1 MMKTYQRFL
10 EYVKID
16 TKSDPNSGLHPSSA
30 SQKELGKI
38 LVKEL
43 ESLGISAEMDE
54 KSYVYAFLPA
64 NTTRKIPTV
73 AFIAH
78 LDTSPDFSGKNIN
91 PRIIPNYDGGDVV
104 LNQELQIEM
113 KTKDFPFL
121 ETLKGQNLIVT
132 DGTTLLGA
140 DDKAGIAEIMTLA
153 EYLVSNKDIEHGD
166 LKFIFT
172 PDEEIGEGPLFFDYE
187 KGKADFAYTVDGGK
201 EGMINYENFNAAS
214 ATVTVKGL
222 NIHPGSAKN
231 IMKNSL
237 LIAMEFNALLPANM
251 VPSATSGYEG
261 FYHLNNLEGD
271 VEATK
276 MHYIVRNHDLDLFK
290 KQKDFLLKARDFLN
304 AKYGTETV
312 SVEITDT
319 YYNMKE
325 IIKDHMEVVD
335 LAVEATKMA
344 GLEPFIVPIR
354 GGTDGAQL
362 TYKGLLC
369 PNIGTGGWNAHGRFE
384 CITVEAL
391 DKCTEVLLNIVKLTA
406 KKAN

>member
-1 MMKTYQRFL
+1 MKTYQRFL

-261 FYHLNNLEGD
+261 FYHLNNLEGE

>member
-1 MMKTYQRFL
+1 MKTYQRFL

-214 ATVTVKGL
+214 VTVTVKGL

-237 LIAMEFNALLPANM
+237 LIAMEFNALLPTNM
-251 VPSATSGYEG
+251 IPSATSGYEG

>member
-1 MMKTYQRFL
+1 MKTYQRFL

-237 LIAMEFNALLPANM
+237 LIAMEFNALLPTNM
-251 VPSATSGYEG
+251 IPSATSGYEG

>member
-1 MMKTYQRFL
+1 MKTYQRFL